1 VKGVGLM
8 KFVMNG
14 KNTSV
19 STAMMEKAQ
28 KKVGKFEKFFRPE
41 TEAHLT
47 FEVEKDR
54 NIFEVTIHSKGLFIR
69 AEETTADMYASID
82 LVIEKLERQ
91 IRKYKTRLGKRIH
104 QEAMVMENFDLP
116 ESIEEDDELRIVR
129 SKKFALKPMDVE
141 EAIMQMNLLGHN
153 FFVFSNAEDET
164 VNVVYRR
171 KDGQYGLIE
180 PES

>member
-1 VKGVGLM
+1 
-8 KFVMNG
+8 
-14 KNTSV
+14 
-19 STAMMEKAQ
+19 
-28 KKVGKFEKFFRPE
+28 
-41 TEAHLT
+41 
-47 FEVEKDR
+47 
-54 NIFEVTIHSKGLFIR
+54 
-69 AEETTADMYASID
+69 
-82 LVIEKLERQ
+82 
-91 IRKYKTRLGKRIH
+91 
-104 QEAMVMENFDLP
+104 MENFDLP
-116 ESIEEDDELRIVR
+116 ESIEEDEELRIVR